1 MTREIHMRI
10 LKPSPTRQEKF
21 SKREGL
27 FQKPLDIFQ
36 RKREENIGNR
46 IFFTPMQ
53 HCNTVTS

>member
-36 RKREENIGNR
+36 GKREENIGNR
-46 IFFTPMQ
+46 IFFTPM
-53 HCNTVTS
+53 

>member
-10 LKPSPTRQEKF
+10 LKPSPTRQGKF

-36 RKREENIGNR
+36 GKREENIEYC
-46 IFFTPMQ
+46 I
-53 HCNTVTS
+53 VLKKVYSE